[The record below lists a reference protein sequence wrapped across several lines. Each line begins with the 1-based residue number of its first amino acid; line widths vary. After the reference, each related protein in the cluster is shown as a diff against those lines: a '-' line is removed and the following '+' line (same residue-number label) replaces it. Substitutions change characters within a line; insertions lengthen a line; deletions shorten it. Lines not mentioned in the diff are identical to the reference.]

1 VIRAVVCE
9 DNLLVREGI
18 VTLLAAEPD
27 IAVVAQAG
35 ALDEALAAVAEHDP
49 DVVLTDIRMPP
60 THTDEG
66 VRVAAALRRSHPEL
80 GVVVLSQY
88 DDPDHALRVFDGGVA
103 CRGYLLKDSVAAP
116 EQLVTAVRTV
126 AAGGSSIDPLVV
138 EAMLG
143 ARAAGVDSPLGRLSP
158 REREVLAEMASG
170 RNNAAIAGRLVLT
183 VRAVE
188 RHINSIFAKLGLAEE
203 ADTHRRVRAV
213 LLFLAQR

>member
-1 VIRAVVCE
+1 MRIVMAEDSVLLRAGLTRLLEDAGLEVVAAVH
-9 DNLLVREGI
+9 DGVALVEA
-18 VTLLAAEPD
+18 VESLQPD
-27 IAVVAQAG
+27 IVIA
-35 ALDEALAAVAEHDP
+35 
-49 DVVLTDIRMPP
+49 DVRMPP

-66 VRVAAALRRSHPEL
+66 VQVAAALRRSHPGL

-103 CRGYLLKDSVAAP
+103 RRGYLLKDSVAAP

-126 AAGGSSIDPLVV
+126 AAGGSTIDPLVV

-143 ARAAGVDSPLGRLSP
+143 ARAAGVDSPLARLSP

-203 ADTHRRVRAV
+203 ADYHRRVRAV
-213 LLFLAQR
+213 LLFLAHR

>member
-1 VIRAVVCE
+1 MIRAVVCE

-66 VRVAAALRRSHPEL
+66 VRVAAALRRSHPGL

-88 DDPDHALRVFDGGVA
+88 DDPDHALRVFDGVGGWHADVGEHDVGVVLGH
-103 CRGYLLKDSVAAP
+103 RGQRL
-116 EQLVTAVRTV
+116 
-126 AAGGSSIDPLVV
+126 V
-138 EAMLG
+138 EAARLRHHGDVRLG
-143 ARAAGVDSPLGRLSP
+143 GEQRDDA
-158 REREVLAEMASG
+158 LA
-170 RNNAAIAGRLVLT
+170 
-183 VRAVE
+183 
-188 RHINSIFAKLGLAEE
+188 H
-203 ADTHRRVRAV
+203 
-213 LLFLAQR
+213 Q

>member
-18 VTLLAAEPD
+18 VTLLTTEPD

-35 ALDEALAAVAEHDP
+35 ELDEALAAVAEHDP

-66 VRVAAALRRSHPEL
+66 VRVAAALRRSHPGL

-103 CRGYLLKDSVAAP
+103 RRGYLLKDSVAPP

-126 AAGGSSIDPLVV
+126 AAGGSTIDPLVV

-143 ARAAGVDSPLGRLSP
+143 ARAAGVTGLRDRFGSALAALLDGRYHGT
-158 REREVLAEMASG
+158 EAS
-170 RNNAAIAGRLVLT
+170 
-183 VRAVE
+183 
-188 RHINSIFAKLGLAEE
+188 
-203 ADTHRRVRAV
+203 
-213 LLFLAQR
+213 

>member
-1 VIRAVVCE
+1 VILGE
-9 DNLLVREGI
+9 DDFIAREGI
-18 VTLLAAEPD
+18 SRLLESLDGFELAAACGDLESLEDAVERERPD
-27 IAVVAQAG
+27 A
-35 ALDEALAAVAEHDP
+35 
-49 DVVLTDIRMPP
+49 VLTDIRMPP

-66 VRVAAALRRSHPEL
+66 VRVAAALRRSHPGL

-103 CRGYLLKDSVAAP
+103 RRGYLLKDSVAAP

-126 AAGGSSIDPLVV
+126 AAGGSTIDPLVV

-143 ARAAGVDSPLGRLSP
+143 ARAAGVDSPLARLSP

-170 RNNAAIAGRLVLT
+170 RNNSAIAARLVLT

-203 ADTHRRVRAV
+203 EDYHRRVRAV
-213 LLFLAQR
+213 LLFLAER